1 MRLTRFSGLPDAA
14 RAVGTGRKIM
24 IKKILL
30 GLTLAALVFTGSAS
44 AQGIKRT
51 PLQTVD
57 FPEGYKTVTGIA
69 EVPAGGASGRHSH
82 PGIETGYVLDGELEL
97 AFDGKPSL
105 RVKAGE
111 SYQIPAGEIHDAK
124 AAGDKPLKVL
134 AVYIVDKTKPLAS
147 PAP

>member
-1 MRLTRFSGLPDAA
+1 
-14 RAVGTGRKIM
+14 M

-30 GLTLAALVFTGSAS
+30 APILVLALAAFAFTGGAF

-51 PLQTVD
+51 PLQKID
-57 FPEGYKTVTGIA
+57 FPEGYSTVTAIA
-69 EVPAGGASGRHSH
+69 EIPPGGASGRHSH

-105 RVKAGE
+105 KVKAGE

-134 AVYIVDKTKPLAS
+134 AIYIVDKTKPLAS